1 MIDMIK
7 KKNKELYVLL
17 INNCYMMNSY
27 FDKLI

>member
-17 INNCYMMNSY
+17 INNRYMMNSY